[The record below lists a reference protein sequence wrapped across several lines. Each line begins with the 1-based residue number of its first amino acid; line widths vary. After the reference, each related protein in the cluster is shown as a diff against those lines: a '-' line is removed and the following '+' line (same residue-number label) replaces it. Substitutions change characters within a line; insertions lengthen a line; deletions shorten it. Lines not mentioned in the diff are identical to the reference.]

1 LRGRTKLL
9 RERCRCW
16 GQSGRWQRSVRVT
29 TAPRLGVATVGML
42 EFPATPLRHRRR
54 RVRAGRW
61 ADRSGAVTT
70 LATPW
75 ATPSRRLDNPWLVER
90 SNKGA
95 HYCCG
100 ACRLW
105 AHGPPRARG
114 SAMDSMRRPSVQEH
128 VATVRRPVVPTRS
141 AWVWETEADRRA
153 EHARRRSDAPRGQP
167 SHAQELLR
175 EASVFAVRSW
185 GLL

>member
-1 LRGRTKLL
+1 MSSLRGRTKLL

-75 ATPSRRLDNPWLVER
+75 ATPSRRLGNPWLVER

-95 HYCCG
+95 HCCCG
-100 ACRLW
+100 ACHLW
-105 AHGPPRARG
+105 ALVRREPVGPP
-114 SAMDSMRRPSVQEH
+114 AMDSMRWTFGSRAPL
-128 VATVRRPVVPTRS
+128 RRCVGLWVPTRS

-153 EHARRRSDAPRGQP
+153 EHARGRSDAPPRP
-167 SHAQELLR
+167 T
-175 EASVFAVRSW
+175 FACAGVA
-185 GLL
+185 